1 MVKKICSYLF
11 TIILSLIAIMLTLS
25 FLLKWNLKEENIK
38 KFIKENDFTFI
49 LKTRDGEE
57 SDLLNDIKVL
67 FKTFGIPESAIHEIV
82 NSEATK
88 EFLGTY
94 TYHVLN
100 YMIYKKGNI
109 YISQED
115 LVKLAYNNFPIIEE
129 ILKKQHIVFK
139 EEQKEKILKIIE
151 EEKDEILDFF
161 PTVKILEDRI
171 QNQTITIYKN
181 ITLDD
186 LNVFLEI
193 FSNKTYIVVMFIFFF
208 GCVGIL
214 FIIHYKSILFL
225 KYIKSSLFIY
235 TFFFITVEIFLGT
248 VFKEFLMLEWK
259 SANSFFNF
267 TVNKISKNLW
277 VFLLI
282 SIILIILINIII
294 KKSKV
299 KCEISS
305 EKKKT
310 CLK

>member
-1 MVKKICSYLF
+1 M
-11 TIILSLIAIMLTLS
+11 
-25 FLLKWNLKEENIK
+25 
-38 KFIKENDFTFI
+38 
-49 LKTRDGEE
+49 
-57 SDLLNDIKVL
+57 
-67 FKTFGIPESAIHEIV
+67 
-82 NSEATK
+82 
-88 EFLGTY
+88 
-94 TYHVLN
+94 
-100 YMIYKKGNI
+100 
-109 YISQED
+109 
-115 LVKLAYNNFPIIEE
+115 
-129 ILKKQHIVFK
+129 
-139 EEQKEKILKIIE
+139 
-151 EEKDEILDFF
+151 DFF

>member
-1 MVKKICSYLF
+1 M
-11 TIILSLIAIMLTLS
+11 
-25 FLLKWNLKEENIK
+25 
-38 KFIKENDFTFI
+38 
-49 LKTRDGEE
+49 
-57 SDLLNDIKVL
+57 
-67 FKTFGIPESAIHEIV
+67 
-82 NSEATK
+82 
-88 EFLGTY
+88 
-94 TYHVLN
+94 
-100 YMIYKKGNI
+100 
-109 YISQED
+109 
-115 LVKLAYNNFPIIEE
+115 
-129 ILKKQHIVFK
+129 
-139 EEQKEKILKIIE
+139 KIIE

-208 GCVGIL
+208 GC
-214 FIIHYKSILFL
+214 
-225 KYIKSSLFIY
+225 
-235 TFFFITVEIFLGT
+235 
-248 VFKEFLMLEWK
+248 
-259 SANSFFNF
+259 ANSFFNF